1 MKEVYLLWESY
12 KTNKLLAIGVLK
24 QLDND
29 KYSFK
34 YFDTAKDA
42 MEQGCFLPFPY
53 SEEEIFFETLPD
65 FFEQRILKGDFN
77 TFKFNLKN
85 ETNKLNYLVYRDSVK
100 NSDNFKIVDEEKF
113 QKMK

>member
-1 MKEVYLLWESY
+1 MNEVYLLWESY
-12 KTNKLLAIGVLK
+12 KTNKILAIGVLK
-24 QLDND
+24 QLSDD

-34 YFDTAKDA
+34 YFDTAKVA

-53 SEEEIFFETLPD
+53 SEEEMFFETLPD

-77 TFKFNLKN
+77 TYKFDLKN
-85 ETNKLNYLVYRDSVK
+85 EKNKLNYLVYRDSIK
-100 NSDNFKIVDEEKF
+100 NSDNFKIVSEEKF